1 MQRNWDRYLLNHQAF
16 KRIGKN
22 KYIPI
27 YPPYDSN
34 PLYVWDDIK
43 KEIAPVNTKYL
54 SEDESMSKGLEN
66 SGDIN

>member
-16 KRIGKN
+16 KRIGRN
-22 KYIPI
+22 KYIPV

-34 PLYVWDDIK
+34 PLYVWDDLKGRIVLVNIK
-43 KEIAPVNTKYL
+43 YP
-54 SEDESMSKGLEN
+54 SETESVSKGLEN